1 MVKKSSVGMLGR
13 LALAAFLIAL
23 AGLPATLRAQ
33 SVSIRLGE
41 SGSTATL
48 LRTASGGYTWN
59 GQAVSDGSIVT
70 STNGLRYRLTV
81 STNPPVA
88 AFLPRLAR
96 VTLGTSGI
104 AVTLTQQET
113 GDYRLGG
120 VAVRSGDT
128 VTLSD
133 GSAYRLALAGS
144 AWSATLVSGTLVV
157 SLGQSGESV
166 RLVPLAGGGYSYL
179 GTQVRE
185 GRVVTDSSG
194 RRYQLTFRNGTWQ
207 ANRVSTVPGRPS
219 PPVDP
224 SAPDPSPVLTSDI
237 RDTYVGTQPVLV
249 TGEDGVRRSLL
260 RVGGQEYS
268 VEELFRDGGVT
279 ASKTFAER
287 TSERLQTVREQM
299 KLLEDVL
306 GDDPSQLSSSIDLR
320 WRAAQRALDAFFGIS
335 RARNIL
341 GTLPRRSNGRV
352 NVSQAV
358 GIIDE
363 VLLALSNFSE
373 FHFAVRN
380 GILENAVNLNATD
393 EAFDAV
399 HSTTEFRFGT
409 TSNTRFGAYARQE
422 RDGLGR
428 WTNAL
433 ELVSGT
439 NGFGTFAYSPLD
451 ASERA
456 DLPGFGEGRYSGRTV
471 AIATAD
477 PSTSYTGVFELSVR
491 FNANRVGA
499 FVRDLQTDD
508 GRPWR
513 YLFSNVASI
522 VLPNATLHRRD
533 ASFSASGSQVYA
545 SVNYPA
551 VAGSPAQQRV
561 RSEIKGQMLGEG
573 VDAGTAAIGTWS
585 LKEGSTRTLIAGAFG
600 VEYEGTATP
609 SRPTID
615 DNGTVS
621 RTYIGARP
629 DQNGTIAVG
638 GTDSSGRAFSFEVA
652 DLFADGFDEVQGD
665 LLMSVA
671 ERALERQVELLD
683 VWTSLGLTESQLNV
697 RRRSVWSSANRIL
710 YETVFGR
717 NYRARNLLGSSYPT
731 GSRRDTVAR
740 DRLVD
745 AAAALGD
752 EGLFEAALD
761 RGGLFAAASPA
772 VANSDRLFDVPE
784 HYLRVDYGSTNYG
797 RFGVW
802 AKRSATSALTGTRI
816 TSGAFAYS
824 PVAETTYYSGDPAY
838 PSSGTG
844 YYVGSTVAVE
854 TTGNT
859 RPFKG
864 RMDLT
869 VRWGSRV
876 SGATLT
882 ATVRD
887 LATVLDDR
895 PLVYNGYAVDA
906 LVFQGV
912 RLTGSTLRGTGFDTR
927 SPDVRVRYLDA
938 GRADAR
944 WSGSR
949 AIAGKFVGEAL
960 DGPLG
965 VIGTWS
971 LSSTRSS
978 SLKGA
983 FAADLAP

>member
-1 MVKKSSVGMLGR
+1 MGKSSSFTALR
-13 LALAAFLIAL
+13 ILAFAAFLIAL
-23 AGLPATLRAQ
+23 AGLPATLQAQ
-33 SVSIRLGE
+33 SVAVRLGAF
-41 SGSTATL
+41 GGTATL

-70 STNGLRYRLTV
+70 GTNGLRYRLTV
-81 STNPPVA
+81 SSNPPVA

-96 VTLGTSGI
+96 VTLGTSGG
-104 AVTLTQQET
+104 AVTLTQQES

-144 AWSATLVSGTLVV
+144 VWSATLVSDALVV

-179 GTQVRE
+179 GTRVRE
-185 GRVVTDSSG
+185 GRVVTDSDG
-194 RRYQLTFRNGTWQ
+194 RRYQFTLRNGTWR
-207 ANRVSTVPGRPS
+207 ANPVSAVPGRPS

-224 SAPDPSPVLTSDI
+224 SGPDPSPVLTSDLL
-237 RDTYVGTQPVLV
+237 DTYVGVQPVLV
-249 TGEDGVRRSLL
+249 TGEDGVRRSVL

-268 VEELFRDGGVT
+268 VEDLFRNGGVT
-279 ASKTFAER
+279 SNQTFAER
-287 TSERLQTVREQM
+287 TSARLQTVREQM
-299 KLLEDVL
+299 ELLEDVL
-306 GDDPSQLSSSIDLR
+306 GNDFSQLSSSIELR
-320 WRAAQRALDAFFGIS
+320 WRAAQRALDAFFGTS

-363 VLLALSNFSE
+363 VLLALSSFSE
-373 FHFAVRN
+373 FHFAVRG
-380 GILENAVNLNATD
+380 GILANAVNLNDTD
-393 EAFDAV
+393 EAFDAI

-456 DLPGFGEGRYSGRTV
+456 DLPGYGEARYSGRTV

-477 PSTSYTGVFELSVR
+477 PSVAYSGTFELSVR

-499 FVRDLQTDD
+499 FVRDLQTDE

-513 YLFSNVASI
+513 YLFANVASI
-522 VLPNATLHRRD
+522 VLPNASLSRSN

-551 VAGSPAQQRV
+551 VAGAPAQQRV
-561 RSEIKGQMLGEG
+561 RSEIRGQILGEG

-585 LKEGSTRTLIAGAFG
+585 LKESSTRTLIAGAFG
-600 VEYEGTATP
+600 VEYEGTASP

-615 DNGTVS
+615 DTGTVS

-629 DQNGTIAVG
+629 DSDGTIAVG
-638 GTDSSGRAFSFEVA
+638 GNDSSGRAFSFEVA
-652 DLFADGFDEVQGD
+652 DLFADGFAEVQGD

-683 VWTSLGLTESQLNV
+683 AWTSLGITESELNT
-697 RRRSVWSSANRIL
+697 RRRSIWSSANRTL

-717 NYRARNLLGSSYPT
+717 NYRARYLLGSSYPT
-731 GSRRDTVAR
+731 GTRRDTVAR
-740 DRLVD
+740 ERLVD

-761 RGGLFAAASPA
+761 SGGVFAAASPA
-772 VANSDRLFDVPE
+772 VADSDSLFDVPE

-797 RFGVW
+797 RYGVW
-802 AKRSATSALTGTRI
+802 AKRSATSALTGTTV
-816 TSGAFAYS
+816 TSDAFAYS
-824 PVAETTYYSGDPAY
+824 PLAQATYSSGDPAY
-838 PSSGTG
+838 PSSGIG
-844 YYVGSTVAVE
+844 YYVGSTAAVE

-859 RPFKG
+859 RPFEG

-882 ATVRD
+882 ATVRG
-887 LATVLDDR
+887 LSSVLDDR

-906 LVFQGV
+906 IVFQGV
-912 RLTGSTLRGTGFDTR
+912 RLTGSTLTGTGFDSR

-949 AIAGKFVGEAL
+949 AIEGKFVGETL

>member
-1 MVKKSSVGMLGR
+1 MKNSSVATLR
-13 LALAAFLIAL
+13 ILAFAALLIAI
-23 AGLPATLRAQ
+23 AGLPPTLQAQ
-33 SVSIRLGE
+33 SVSVRLGQL
-41 SGSTATL
+41 GGTATL

-59 GQAVSDGSIVT
+59 GRAVSDGSIVT
-70 STNGLRYRLTV
+70 GTNGLRYRLTV
-81 STNPPVA
+81 SVNPPVG
-88 AFLPRLAR
+88 AFVPRLAR
-96 VTLGTSGI
+96 VTLGRSGI

-120 VAVRSGDT
+120 VAVRNGDT

-133 GSAYRLALAGS
+133 GSAYRLRLAGN
-144 AWSATLVSGTLVV
+144 AWSATVVSDALVV
-157 SLGQSGESV
+157 SLGRSGESV
-166 RLVPLAGGGYSYL
+166 RLVPLAAGGYSYL
-179 GTQVRE
+179 GTRVRE

-194 RRYQLTFRNGTWQ
+194 RRYQFTYRNGTWQ
-207 ANRVSTVPGRPS
+207 ANPVSTVPERPN

-224 SAPDPSPVLTSDI
+224 SGPDPSPVLTSDL
-237 RDTYVGTQPVLV
+237 RDTYVGVQPVLV
-249 TGEDGVRRSLL
+249 TGEDGVRRSVL

-268 VEELFRDGGVT
+268 VETLFRDGGVT
-279 ASKTFAER
+279 SHQTFAER
-287 TSERLQTVREQM
+287 TSARLQTIREQM
-299 KLLEDVL
+299 ELLEDVL
-306 GDDPSQLSSSIDLR
+306 GDDRSQLSSSMDLR
-320 WRAAQRALDAFFGIS
+320 WRAAQRALNDFFGTS
-335 RARNIL
+335 GARNIL

-358 GIIDE
+358 GILDE
-363 VLLALSNFSE
+363 VLLALSSFSE
-373 FHFAVRN
+373 FHFAVRS
-380 GILENAVNLNATD
+380 GILANAVDLDETD
-393 EAFDAV
+393 EAFDAI

-409 TSNTRFGAYARQE
+409 TSNTRFGAYARQD

-428 WTNAL
+428 WTDDL

-456 DLPGFGEGRYSGRTV
+456 DLPGYGEAQYSGRTV

-477 PSTSYTGVFELSVR
+477 PSTAYTGTFELSVR

-499 FVRDLQTDD
+499 IVRDLQTDD

-513 YLFSNVASI
+513 YAFANVASI
-522 VLPNATLHRRD
+522 VLPNATLNRRD
-533 ASFSASGSQVYA
+533 ASFSASGSQVLA

-551 VAGSPAQQRV
+551 FAGAPAQQRV
-561 RSEIKGQMLGEG
+561 RSEIRGQMLGEG

-585 LKEGSTRTLIAGAFG
+585 LKESSTRTLIAGAFG
-600 VEYEGTATP
+600 VEYEGTASP
-609 SRPTID
+609 RRPVID
-615 DNGTVS
+615 DTGTVS
-621 RTYIGARP
+621 RTYLGARP
-629 DQNGTIAVG
+629 DQDGAIAVG
-638 GTDSSGRAFSFEVA
+638 GTDSRGRAFSFDVA
-652 DLFADGFDEVQGD
+652 DLFADGFAEIQGE

-683 VWTSLGLTESQLNV
+683 AWTSLGLTESELNT
-697 RRRSVWSSANRIL
+697 RRRAIWRSANSTL

-731 GSRRDTVAR
+731 GTRRDTVAR
-740 DRLVD
+740 DRLVE
-745 AAAALGD
+745 ATEALGD
-752 EGLFEAALD
+752 ERLFEAALD
-761 RGGLFAAASPA
+761 RGGLFAAVSPA
-772 VANSDRLFDVPE
+772 VSNSDSLFDVPE
-784 HYLRVDYGSTNYG
+784 HYLRVDYSSTNYG
-797 RFGVW
+797 RFGAW
-802 AKRSATSALTGTRI
+802 AKRSATSALAGTTI

-824 PVAETTYYSGDPAY
+824 PVAQTTYYSGDPAY

-887 LATVLDDR
+887 LATLESDR

-906 LVFQGV
+906 IVFQGV
-912 RLTGSTLRGTGFDTR
+912 RLRGSTVTGTGFDTR
-927 SPDVRVRYLDA
+927 SPDVRVRYVDA
-938 GRADAR
+938 GRADTR
-944 WSGSR
+944 WSGAR
-949 AIAGKFVGEAL
+949 AIAGKFVGETL

-971 LSSTRSS
+971 LTSTRSS